1 MKLRELA
8 TTFPTQMLKYPRGT
22 DTLRHATARPRD
34 RNVPATVVVFA
45 GNTGSGKTWRA
56 HTELEARFGPDGY
69 YVCEGMRSA
78 ARRNFGLNSFRTSTR
93 LTQTCWGFADAHR
106 LRLPHC
112 LPCP

>member
-8 TTFPTQMLKYPRGT
+8 TQFPTQMLKYPRGT

-69 YVCEGMRSA
+69 YVCEGRRSA
-78 ARRNFGLNSFRTSTR
+78 ALHTLPDRLVASPILSVLGLGGREDGNRSTNR
-93 LTQTCWGFADAHR
+93 SL
-106 LRLPHC
+106 
-112 LPCP
+112 